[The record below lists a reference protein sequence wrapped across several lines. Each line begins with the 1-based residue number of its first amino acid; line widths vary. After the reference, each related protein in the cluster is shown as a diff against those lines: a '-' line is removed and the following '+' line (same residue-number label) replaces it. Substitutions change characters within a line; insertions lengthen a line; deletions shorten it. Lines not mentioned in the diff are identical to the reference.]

1 MSSFNPNLTYFV
13 ERLQGFSTNVFRLE
27 SQQGSSATATSSSII
42 TFDIPSNAIVSLRS
56 FKIFANAGADVVAGA
71 GGRLPPINDLVERV
85 EVSVGGITLSQ
96 GANFI
101 NVLQEMKKSLGAT
114 YAGCDAT
121 MGHPE
126 YVREKS
132 YVNKL
137 GAGGAVISGVLNEF
151 YPPNDNPVF
160 CISDLEGFF
169 STAEPKLLDTSLLPD
184 LRVRLHLASD
194 NVLGSVNGI
203 DLDGTGANDIT
214 DDGTGGA
221 RYNLTNIHATIECIG
236 LADQAYDQM
245 LASMMSS
252 QGFLEIP
259 YKNYTN
265 FQTVHSG
272 SSRFTVS
279 TQSLDRVWVG
289 WRSNGYDTQGGLVAI
304 EGYKKTGAFVSNSD
318 AGFAGG
324 FDIGKPDYDVG
335 GVLDTNCEK
344 YKSKYFNFTEAS
356 NTFRAQL
363 QLNGAY
369 YPQFTATLGD
379 LYGISKN
386 SLMGNR
392 ESKTMTLDQYKN
404 NYCVQCFRLNM
415 PDSEYS
421 RLISG
426 LDTRAVNLQGII
438 KTENATADNTVD
450 IFCETTEVIRVGA
463 GRAVEIIS

>member
-13 ERLQGFSTNVFRLE
+13 ERLQGFSTNIFRLE
-27 SQQGSSATATSSSII
+27 SQQGSSAVATSSSII
-42 TFDIPSNAIVSLRS
+42 TFDIPSNAIVNLRS
-56 FKIFANAGADVVAGA
+56 FRIMANMNADVVAGA

-101 NVLQEMKKSLGAT
+101 NVLQEAKKALGAT
-114 YAGCDAT
+114 YGGCDAT

-126 YVREKS
+126 YVRAKS
-132 YVNKL
+132 YVDGSTIATTDNEVYSA
-137 GAGGAVISGVLNEF
+137 GAS
-151 YPPNDNPVF
+151 PRF
-160 CISDLEGFF
+160 CIMDLEGFF
-169 STAEPKLLDTSLLPD
+169 ATAEPKLLDTSLMPD

-194 NVLGSVNGI
+194 NVLGSVAGVK
-203 DLDGTGANDIT
+203 LAGTGTDIA
-214 DDGTGGA
+214 DNGTGGA
-221 RYNLTNIHATIECIG
+221 RYQLTDIYALIECIG

-265 FQTVHSG
+265 FQSVHNG

-279 TQSLDRVWVG
+279 TQSLDRVWVA
-289 WRSNGYDTQGGLVAI
+289 WRSTGYDTQGGLVPI
-304 EGYKKTGAFVSNSD
+304 NGYKRTGAAAYVGAADF
-318 AGFAGG
+318 
-324 FDIGKPDYDVG
+324 GKPDYDEG
-335 GVLDTNCEK
+335 GVLGTNEEK

-356 NTFRAQL
+356 ATFKAQL
-363 QLNGAY
+363 QLNGSY

-386 SLMGNR
+386 SLLGNR
-392 ESKTMTLDQYKN
+392 ENKTMTLDQYAN

-426 LDTRAVNLQGII
+426 IDTRAVNLQGII
-438 KTENATADNTVD
+438 KTENATADQTIDV
-450 IFCETTEVIRVGA
+450 FCETTEVIRVGA
-463 GRAVEIIS
+463 GRAIEIIS

>member
-1 MSSFNPNLTYFV
+1 MSSFNPNLAYFV

-27 SQQGSSATATSSSII
+27 SQQGSSAVATSSSIV
-42 TFDIPSNAIVSLRS
+42 TFDVPSNAIVNLRS
-56 FKIFANAGADVVAGA
+56 FKIFCNANANKVAGA

-101 NVLQEMKKSLGAT
+101 NVLQEAKKALGAT

-126 YVREKS
+126 YVRAKS
-132 YVNKL
+132 YVDASAIAGTDNENYAS
-137 GAGGAVISGVLNEF
+137 GAS
-151 YPPNDNPVF
+151 PRF
-160 CISDLEGFF
+160 CIMDLEGFF
-169 STAEPKLLDTSLLPD
+169 STAEPKLLDTSLVPD
-184 LRVRLHLASD
+184 LRVRLNLASD
-194 NVLGSVNGI
+194 NVLGSVAGVA
-203 DLDGTGANDIT
+203 LDGTGANDIT
-214 DDGTGGA
+214 DAGTGAA
-221 RYNLTNIHATIECIG
+221 RYELTDIHATIEAIG
-236 LADQAYDQM
+236 LADNSYDQM

-279 TQSLDRVWVG
+279 SQSLDRVWVA
-289 WRSNGYDTQGGLVAI
+289 WRSNGYDTQGGLVSVN
-304 EGYKKTGAFVSNSD
+304 GYKKTGVFTAATS
-318 AGFAGG
+318 GG
-324 FDIGKPDYDVG
+324 GVTQDVGKPGYDIG
-335 GVLDTNCEK
+335 GVLDTNSEK

-356 NTFRAQL
+356 ATFKAQL

-379 LYGISKN
+379 LYGITRN
-386 SLMGNR
+386 SLMGSR
-392 ESKTMTLDQYKN
+392 ESKTMTLDQYAN

-450 IFCETTEVIRVGA
+450 IFCETTETMRVGP
-463 GRAVEIIS
+463 GRSIEIIS

>member
-42 TFDIPSNAIVSLRS
+42 TFDIPSNAIVNLRS
-56 FKIFANAGADVVAGA
+56 FKIMCNMNADVVAGA
-71 GGRLPPINDLVERV
+71 GARLPPVNDLVERV

-101 NVLQEMKKSLGAT
+101 NVLQEAKKALGAT

-126 YVREKS
+126 YVRAKS
-132 YVNKL
+132 YVN
-137 GAGGAVISGVLNEF
+137 GANIAGTGNEDYSSGAS
-151 YPPNDNPVF
+151 PRF
-160 CISDLEGFF
+160 CIMDLEGFF
-169 STAEPKLLDTSLLPD
+169 ATAEPKLLDTSLMPD

-194 NVLGSVNGI
+194 NVLGSVAGVAFS
-203 DLDGTGANDIT
+203 GTGATDI
-214 DDGTGGA
+214 DDNGTGGA
-221 RYNLTNIHATIECIG
+221 RYQITDIHATIECIG
-236 LADQAYDQM
+236 LADQSYDQM

-272 SSRFTVS
+272 SSRFSVS
-279 TQSLDRVWVG
+279 TQSLDRVWVA
-289 WRSNGYDTQGGLVAI
+289 WRSNGYDTQGGLVPI
-304 EGYKKTGAFVSNSD
+304 KGYKRTGAFVSN
-318 AGFAGG
+318 AGGAFGGG

-335 GVLDTNCEK
+335 GVLDTNSEK

-356 NTFRAQL
+356 ATFKAQL

-369 YPQFTATLGD
+369 YPQFSATLGD
-379 LYGISKN
+379 LYGITKN

-392 ESKTMTLDQYKN
+392 ESKTMTLDQYAN

-438 KTENATADNTVD
+438 KTENATANNTVD

>member
-13 ERLQGFSTNVFRLE
+13 ERLQGFSTNIFRLE
-27 SQQGSSATATSSSII
+27 SQQGSSAVATSSSII

-56 FKIFANAGADVVAGA
+56 FRIMANMNADVVAGA
-71 GGRLPPINDLVERV
+71 GGRLPPINDLIERV

-101 NVLQEMKKSLGAT
+101 NVLQEAKKALGAT
-114 YAGCDAT
+114 YGGCDAA

-126 YVREKS
+126 YVRAKS
-132 YVNKL
+132 YVDGSTIATTDNEVYSA
-137 GAGGAVISGVLNEF
+137 GAS
-151 YPPNDNPVF
+151 PRF
-160 CISDLEGFF
+160 CIMDLEGFF
-169 STAEPKLLDTSLLPD
+169 STAEPKLLDTSLMPD

-194 NVLGSVNGI
+194 NVLGSVAGVK
-203 DLDGTGANDIT
+203 LS
-214 DDGTGGA
+214 GTGGTDIDDTGTQGA
-221 RYNLTNIHATIECIG
+221 RYQLTDIHGLIECIG
-236 LADQAYDQM
+236 LADQSYDQM

-279 TQSLDRVWVG
+279 TQSLDRVWVC
-289 WRSNGYDTQGGLVAI
+289 WRSTGYDTQGGLVPI
-304 EGYKKTGAFVSNSD
+304 KGYKRTGAAAY
-318 AGFAGG
+318 AGTEDF
-324 FDIGKPDYDVG
+324 GKCDYDEG
-335 GVLDTNCEK
+335 GVFDTNSEK

-356 NTFRAQL
+356 ATFKAQL
-363 QLNGAY
+363 QLNGSY
-369 YPQFTATLGD
+369 FPQFTATLGD
-379 LYGISKN
+379 LYGITRN

-392 ESKTMTLDQYKN
+392 ENKNMTLDQYAN

-426 LDTRAVNLQGII
+426 IDTRAVNLQGII
-438 KTENATADNTVD
+438 KTENATADNTIDV
-450 IFCETTEVIRVGA
+450 FCETTEVLRVGA

>member
-1 MSSFNPNLTYFV
+1 MSSFHPNLTYFV

-27 SQQGSSATATSSSII
+27 SQQGSSAVATSSSIV
-42 TFDIPSNAIVSLRS
+42 TFDIPSNAIVNLRS
-56 FKIFANAGADVVAGA
+56 FRIMANMNADVVAGA
-71 GGRLPPINDLVERV
+71 GARLPPINDLVERI

-101 NVLQEMKKSLGAT
+101 NVLQEAKKALGAT
-114 YAGCDAT
+114 YGGCDAA

-126 YVREKS
+126 YVRAKS
-132 YVNKL
+132 YVDGSTIATTDNEVYSS
-137 GAGGAVISGVLNEF
+137 GAS
-151 YPPNDNPVF
+151 PRF
-160 CISDLEGFF
+160 CIMDLEGFF
-169 STAEPKLLDTSLLPD
+169 STAEPKLLDTSLMPD

-194 NVLGSVNGI
+194 NVLASVAGVP
-203 DLDGTGANDIT
+203 LAGTGTDIA

-221 RYNLTNIHATIECIG
+221 RYQLTDIHGLIECIG
-236 LADQAYDQM
+236 LADQGYDQM

-272 SSRFTVS
+272 SSRFSVS
-279 TQSLDRVWVG
+279 TQSLDRVWVC
-289 WRSNGYDTQGGLVAI
+289 WRSTGYDTQGGLVPI
-304 EGYKKTGAFVSNSD
+304 NGYKRTGAAAYVGAADF
-318 AGFAGG
+318 
-324 FDIGKPDYDVG
+324 GKPDYDEG
-335 GVLDTNCEK
+335 GVFDTNSEK

-356 NTFRAQL
+356 PTFKAQC
-363 QLNGAY
+363 QLNGSY

-379 LYGISKN
+379 LYGITRN

-392 ESKTMTLDQYKN
+392 ENKNMTLDQYAN

-426 LDTRAVNLQGII
+426 IDTRAVNLQGII
-438 KTENATADNTVD
+438 KTENATADQTIDV
-450 IFCETTEVIRVGA
+450 FCETTEVIRVGA
-463 GRAVEIIS
+463 GRAIEIIS